1 MTAQTPPR
9 VRSAELL
16 QDGVA
21 ITFSDG
27 KAALFSAELLY
38 ASLPQA
44 HDLAVDDEDDGADH

>member
-1 MTAQTPPR
+1 